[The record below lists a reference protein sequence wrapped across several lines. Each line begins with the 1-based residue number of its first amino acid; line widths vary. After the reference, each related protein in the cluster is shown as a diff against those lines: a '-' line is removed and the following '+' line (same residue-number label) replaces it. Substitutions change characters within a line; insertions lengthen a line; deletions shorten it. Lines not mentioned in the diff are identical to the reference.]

1 LAFKLHENGVNRIY
15 ELIKEKKIMNHE
27 HNFES
32 YVKPHYTAL
41 DTVSKSAS
49 ANFSNELM
57 LFISQYPEFLQTK
70 SHLDFLRYC
79 FDHYINCD
87 PLSRDLPLQEKFK
100 QAGEMAKNFMGI
112 VIGEKA

>member
-1 LAFKLHENGVNRIY
+1 LAFKLHVNSANKNY
-15 ELIKEKKIMNHE
+15 ELRKEEMVMSYEN
-27 HNFES
+27 NYES
-32 YVKPHYTAL
+32 YVQPHYTAL
-41 DTVSKSAS
+41 EPVSKNAS

-57 LFISQYPEFLQTK
+57 LFLSQYPEFLKTK

-79 FDHYINCD
+79 FDYYINCD

-112 VIGEKA
+112 VIGAKA